1 MISGAP
7 PSRKGFWRGQWH
19 AAISMVRSAVH
30 LQDNPGRIA
39 RGSAAGIFAA
49 FLPIIG
55 QTIAGMAIA
64 WAIRG
69 NLLASIPWSW
79 ISNPFTTLPIWYGCY
94 VLGAVILPGYQ
105 LVGYHRLTE
114 QVGQLAD
121 VSWWQALTSGSQL
134 IAAIFVPALVGSCM
148 IGVVVAVPGYFAVRS
163 LVVLIHARREQRSA
177 AWRAMIESRKGVGSE
192 STTGSPSGSVNPP
205 EPAALT

>member
-1 MISGAP
+1 MIRGAP
-7 PSRKGFWRGQWH
+7 PQRKGFWRGQWY
-19 AAISMVRSAVH
+19 AAVIMVRSAVH

-39 RGSAAGIFAA
+39 RGSAAGIFCA
-49 FLPIIG
+49 FLPIVG
-55 QTIAGMAIA
+55 QTIAGIAIA

-94 VLGAVILPGYQ
+94 VLGAVLMPGYQ
-105 LVGYHRLTE
+105 LIGYHRLVE
-114 QVGQLAD
+114 QVSQLGN
-121 VSWWQALTSGSQL
+121 VSWWEALTSGSQL
-134 IAAIFVPALVGSCM
+134 IGAIFVPALVGSCV

-163 LVVLIHARREQRSA
+163 LVVLVQTRREQRSA
-177 AWRAMIESRKGVGSE
+177 TWRAKVEASQSRA
-192 STTGSPSGSVNPP
+192 PDSGSANPA